1 MVKVGR
7 WSGANIL
14 VMPHLAIV
22 LTEEREICRVE
33 IELELTVI
41 MEKKKVLKD
50 VRWPKIK
57 KCRGKDG
64 KAKMI
69 VFDLHDVVDY
79 DADSH
84 HTWIEESM
92 KSLYLDRTLN

>member
-1 MVKVGR
+1 
-7 WSGANIL
+7 
-14 VMPHLAIV
+14 
-22 LTEEREICRVE
+22 
-33 IELELTVI
+33 

-64 KAKMI
+64 KVSI
-69 VFDLHDVVDY
+69 FVFDLHDVADY

>member
-1 MVKVGR
+1 
-7 WSGANIL
+7 
-14 VMPHLAIV
+14 
-22 LTEEREICRVE
+22 
-33 IELELTVI
+33 

-69 VFDLHDVVDY
+69 VFDLHDVVDHNEKS
-79 DADSH
+79 DKN
-84 HTWIEESM
+84 WIEDTM
-92 KSLYLDRTLN
+92 KSLYSGNT